1 MALAD
6 QTVTINSVAVA
17 LPRTGSSM
25 NSGVFQSADGLVKE
39 TVSHSSAKGNRTRH
53 LVRLDH
59 SKVAADPFQSTLN
72 AKYSLAAYLV
82 MDVPPV
88 GYTVAEAKQVV
99 DGLIAQL
106 TASSGALITKVLGNE
121 S

>member
-25 NSGVFQSADGLVKE
+25 NSGQFSSADGLVQE
-39 TVSHSSAKGNRTRH
+39 TVSHSVGKRTRH
-53 LVRLDH
+53 LVRIDH
-59 SKVAADPFQSTLN
+59 NKVAADPFQTAIN
-72 AKYSLAAYLV
+72 AKYSMSAYV
-82 MDVPPV
+82 VIDVPPV
-88 GYTVAEAKQVV
+88 GYTVAEQKQVV
-99 DGLIAQL
+99 DGFISQL

-121 S
+121 N